1 MLFYTS
7 AYLFT
12 ESQNT
17 SLCWAGAYPIVFLL
31 YFALVGGMALG
42 GKKKMN
48 KSRFGVCCGILLK
61 EVVNQS
67 RNITYAVLL

>member
-42 GKKKMN
+42 GKKKNEQKQIWGMLWN
-48 KSRFGVCCGILLK
+48 SAEGSSEPK
-61 EVVNQS
+61 
-67 RNITYAVLL
+67 

>member
-31 YFALVGGMALG
+31 YFALVSGMALG
-42 GKKKMN
+42 EKKK
-48 KSRFGVCCGILLK
+48 K
-61 EVVNQS
+61 EQKQIWGMLWNS
-67 RNITYAVLL
+67 AEGSSEPK

>member
-31 YFALVGGMALG
+31 YFALVSEMALG
-42 GKKKMN
+42 EKKKKQKQIWGMLWN
-48 KSRFGVCCGILLK
+48 SAEGSSEPK
-61 EVVNQS
+61 
-67 RNITYAVLL
+67 

>member
-31 YFALVGGMALG
+31 YFALVSGMALG
-42 GKKKMN
+42 GKKKN
-48 KSRFGVCCGILLK
+48 KKNTKADLGY
-61 EVVNQS
+61 VVKFC
-67 RNITYAVLL
+67 